1 MLLIVSAIALLICMA
16 TVVIGGQ
23 QLMRRFD
30 YIEQEQALAAAD
42 HVQHALTAE
51 LNQLTL
57 DAHHFAES
65 DMAHDFV
72 HRRNGYP
79 KNVFR
84 YEAMD
89 TLQVDLVLITD
100 RDGNELYS
108 AYRDDAHRRV
118 ETPLK
123 SSLSEVLLRVR
134 NRFTALQVR
143 PEQHLISI
151 NDGLLAFD
159 AAEITRSDHSMPTG
173 AVLFLGRYI
182 EADELQRIR
191 DISQSSFDLALGTTP
206 VEVGITDRAMA
217 QWFLNDSK
225 RDNRYAQVI
234 NDGEMVIA
242 IALYDVD
249 DRIIGVLQWQSPRSI
264 AALGW
269 NTTVTLLGTIISLL
283 LVAIV
288 IAGVFF
294 IRLQTTALRRYD
306 VQQRYTNII
315 HSLDE
320 SVVIVDRKT
329 LQIKEANAA
338 LLRRLGCNEG
348 ELRDCAL
355 GEVFNNLPL
364 EDVRALRHGVVYESQ
379 LLARDG
385 KVIDVEVTLSSV
397 SDQQGD
403 LVCLLGRD
411 VTTRKRAERDA
422 ADHRRKLSRLANHDA
437 LTGLPNRLF
446 LNAKLPRLLNR
457 LSGTHR
463 MLAVFYVDVDH
474 FKDVNDSRGH
484 PFGDKLLKIF
494 AQRLR
499 TAVGLHDIVA
509 RMGGDEFVVV
519 ATSLGNTQAVE
530 LVAQRM
536 VLAAQAPMIIDDVT
550 LSISASIGAAV
561 YPVHAINT
569 ETLLKH
575 ADIALYQA
583 KHAGRNGY
591 KIFSA
596 DMNLE
601 LSEKLALEQA
611 LRRAIGTEEMFVEY
625 QPVMDLRT
633 GALRS
638 FEALVRWRHPEMG
651 LIPPAR
657 FIPIAEKS
665 GMILALGE
673 NVMRAVIKQLQQWR
687 LLGLPLVPVAVN
699 ISPLQLQRTDLADL
713 VAQLMNEFSVESRW
727 LSFEITE
734 SAVIHDYREV
744 VKTLQK
750 FRDLGS
756 KVLIDDFG
764 TGFATLGHLKNLPI
778 DGIKI
783 DRGFVAEVTKKS
795 SDRVIITGVI
805 NMARELKLYTV
816 AEGIETSEQLAKL
829 RELGCDQGQGYYFTS
844 ALAKKDAQRMLEQL
858 GGFKD
863 LTDTVKH
870 RVLRRVV

>member
-1 MLLIVSAIALLICMA
+1 MLFSAIALLICIA
-16 TVVIGGQ
+16 TVIIGGQ

-30 YIEQEQALAAAD
+30 DIEHEQALATAG
-42 HVQHALTAE
+42 HVQHALEAE
-51 LNQLTL
+51 LSQLTL

-65 DMAHDFV
+65 DMAYDFV
-72 HRRNGYP
+72 HQHNNYP
-79 KNVFR
+79 RDVFR
-84 YEAMD
+84 YETLD
-89 TLQVDLVLITD
+89 TLQVDLVLIVD
-100 RDGNELYS
+100 RDGKELYS
-108 AYRDDAHRRV
+108 AYKDDSKPRLYSPANA
-118 ETPLK
+118 
-123 SSLSEVLLRVR
+123 SLTEKLLHFRSQ
-134 NRFTALQVR
+134 FTALQVR
-143 PEQHLISI
+143 PEQRLLSVP
-151 NDGLLAFD
+151 DGLLAFD

-182 EADELQRIR
+182 DADELQRIR
-191 DISQSSFDLALGTTP
+191 DTSQTSFDLALGTTP
-206 VEVGITDRAMA
+206 VEAGITDRTMA
-217 QWFLNDSK
+217 EWFLKASK
-225 RDNRYAQVI
+225 QSDRYAQI
-234 NDGEMVIA
+234 ASDGEMTVA
-242 IALYDVD
+242 VALHDAD
-249 DRIIGVLQWQSPRSI
+249 NHTIGILQWQTPRSI

-283 LVAIV
+283 LVASVVASI
-288 IAGVFF
+288 FF
-294 IRLQTTALRRYD
+294 IRLQTTALDRYD
-306 VQQRYTNII
+306 VQQRYTNVV

-338 LLRRLGCNEG
+338 VLRRLGCTEK
-348 ELRDCAL
+348 ELINCTL
-355 GEVFNNLPL
+355 EEVFNNLPM

-379 LLARDG
+379 MLARNG
-385 KVIDVEVTLSSV
+385 RVIDVEVTLSSV
-397 SDQQGD
+397 SSQNGD

-422 ADHRRKLSRLANHDA
+422 ADHRRKLSRLANHDP

-457 LSGTHR
+457 LAGTHR
-463 MLAVFYVDVDH
+463 MLAIFYVDIDH

-484 PFGDKLLKIF
+484 PFGDKMLKIF

-499 TAVGLHDIVA
+499 TTVGLHDIVA

-519 ATSLGNTQAVE
+519 ATSLTNLEAVDV
-530 LVAQRM
+530 VAQRM

-550 LSISASIGAAV
+550 LSVSASIGAAV

-601 LSEKLALEQA
+601 LSEKLALEQS
-611 LRRAIGTEEMFVEY
+611 LRRALGTDEMFVEY
-625 QPVMDLRT
+625 QPIMDLRT
-633 GALRS
+633 GSLKS

-651 LIPPAR
+651 MIPPAR

-665 GMILALGE
+665 GMILTVGE
-673 NVMRAVIKQLQQWR
+673 NVIRTVVKQLQQWR
-687 LLGLPLVPVAVN
+687 LLGLPLIPVAVN
-699 ISPLQLQRTDLADL
+699 ISPLQLQRIDLANL
-713 VAQLMNEFSVESRW
+713 VVQLMNEFAIESKW

-734 SAVIHDYREV
+734 SAVIHDYSEV
-744 VKTLQK
+744 VKTLEK
-750 FRDLGS
+750 LRDLGS

-783 DRGFVAEVTKKS
+783 DRGFVSEVTKKS
-795 SDRVIITGVI
+795 SDRVIINGI
-805 NMARELKLYTV
+805 ISMARDLKLYTV

-829 RELGCDQGQGYYFTS
+829 RELGCDQAQGYYFTS
-844 ALAKKDAQRMLEQL
+844 ALSTTDAQKMLEQL